1 MIHALYPGSF
11 DPVSYGHLNIIERGV
26 TIFDQIDVVISVN
39 VQKEYLFSAEER
51 TTMMEELLGKYK
63 NIRVHVWDK
72 IIVDFADKIGAK
84 VIIRGVRALSDFS
97 HEFELAMLNSG
108 LNSSI
113 ETFFIPTDP
122 KYFVLRSSTIKELT
136 MFGGDVSSMVPPNVE
151 KALKA
156 KLLQS

>member
-1 MIHALYPGSF
+1 MIRALYPGSF

-39 VQKEYLFSAEER
+39 VQKSYLFSAEER
-51 TTMMEELLGKYK
+51 TIMMEELLGKYE

-72 IIVDFADKIGAK
+72 LIVDFADKIGAK

-122 KYFVLRSSTIKELT
+122 KYFVLRSSAIKELT
-136 MFGGDVSSMVPPNVE
+136 MFGGDISSMVPPNVE
-151 KALKA
+151 SALKS
-156 KLLQS
+156 KLLNS

>member
-1 MIHALYPGSF
+1 MLRALYPGSF

-39 VQKEYLFSAEER
+39 VQKSYLFSAEER
-51 TTMMEELLGKYK
+51 TTMMEELLGKYD

-72 IIVDFADKIGAK
+72 IIVDFADKVGAK

-97 HEFELAMLNSG
+97 HEFELAMINSG
-108 LNSSI
+108 LNASI

-122 KYFVLRSSTIKELT
+122 KYFVLRSSAIKELT
-136 MFGGDVSSMVPPNVE
+136 MFGGDISSMVPPNVE

-156 KLLQS
+156 KLLKP